1 MTYFSSLQSNKFFP
15 LGWLLDI
22 SYPKGSYKSQSPWVL
37 DHSCWEGQNIWFN
50 IWSVRQCKQG
60 RPPKLA
66 LSNAERTVVSWVVT
80 GLDLL
85 LCWNHFGKHR
95 PRIQSFMQH
104 VGWCMQGRPPTL
116 VPTGDFL
123 PFSSISKSWRN
134 WNSSTIMRKYNW
146 WLISL
151 FKQYFW
157 F

>member
-1 MTYFSSLQSNKFFP
+1 MAYFSFLQSDKFFSFGLVTGHILSKGKSSLNL
-15 LGWLLDI
+15 LG
-22 SYPKGSYKSQSPWVL
+22 
-37 DHSCWEGQNIWFN
+37 CWTTLVGRDKIFDSTN
-50 IWSVRQCKQG
+50 WSVRQCKQG

-66 LSNAERTVVSWVVT
+66 MSNAEQTVVSWVVT
-80 GLDLL
+80 SLDLP

-95 PRIQSFMQH
+95 PRIHSFIQH
-104 VGWCMQGRPPTL
+104 VCRCMPGRPPTL

-146 WLISL
+146 RLISL